1 MVSSEILEI
10 VKKDFRQ
17 TPQFARFLETKGF
30 KPIILSNG
38 SVIHEFNLGKLSIIK
53 SFRPNLDERSL
64 QEIQE
69 IADKKTNLVAK
80 FAPNIDYDESLTIKN
95 RYKSINSV
103 MSPTK
108 TLIKDLTKSID
119 DIYNSFSE
127 NTRYKI
133 NRSIRDKDKIEI
145 IQNPNNF
152 MIDRF
157 YDNLE
162 FRQKFKK
169 FETFTRKE
177 VKNIKNNFWNDSFLI
192 SSFTKDNNLV
202 VSNLYLRDG
211 DKIIY
216 FAGGLNSENSK
227 SKAGFQMIF
236 EAMKFFKN
244 LGIKVYDFEGLADER
259 DTKNAVQWESF
270 TSFKYKFSKEEIY
283 YPKTIVKYNNP
294 TFRALV
300 NLLKLDM

>member
-17 TPQFARFLETKGF
+17 TPQFARFLESKGF

-53 SFRPNLDERSL
+53 SFRPNLDEKSL

-80 FAPNIDYDESLTIKN
+80 FAPNIDFDESLTIKN

-108 TLIKDLTKSID
+108 TLIKDLTQSID

-259 DTKNAVQWESF
+259 DPKNAVQWESF